1 MSTWTK
7 DKPTIVGAY
16 WLSLAPD
23 RRLKMRPVIRCSVYS
38 SPHDAPGLLRVHIKD
53 SDNMALSDFRAIDE
67 PCFTGAQ
74 WKRVDPD
81 PADPFADP
89 KPRYSQ
95 DDDLL

>member
-81 PADPFADP
+81 PADPFAEQ
-89 KPRYSQ
+89 PRDNSR
-95 DDDLL
+95 DSDLP

>member
-74 WKRVDPD
+74 WKRVEGVPS
-81 PADPFADP
+81 DPFAETQ
-89 KPRYSQ
+89 PRYSQ
-95 DDDLL
+95 DDDLP